1 MAQKAKTSAI
11 RRADELRTRLERE
24 IASGELGPGTR
35 LDESRLAAR
44 FGVSRTPVRE
54 ALQQLS
60 TAGLVELRPR
70 QGAVVAAMTVQQ
82 LLQMFEVMAEL
93 EALCARLAARR
104 ITPEQREALAR
115 SHETCVARAETQ
127 DPEAYY
133 EENRRFHEVIYAA
146 AQNAY
151 LQDTTRRL
159 RNRLQPYR
167 RFQLSHPGRI
177 DRSLAEHDAVVAA
190 ILKGDGEEA
199 AARMRDHVTIQG
211 DLFTD
216 LLSSLPP
223 SYLQAGTA

>member
-1 MAQKAKTSAI
+1 MARKAKAVAT
-11 RRADELRTRLERE
+11 RRADELRTRLESE

-35 LDESRLAAR
+35 LDETRLAER

-104 ITPEQREALAR
+104 ITPEQRKTLSRSHATCGALA
-115 SHETCVARAETQ
+115 ETR

-133 EENRRFHEVIYAA
+133 DENRHFHEVIYAA
-146 AQNAY
+146 SQNAY
-151 LQDTTRRL
+151 LQNSTRVL

-167 RFQLSHPGRI
+167 RFQLNHPGRI
-177 DRSLAEHDAVVAA
+177 DRSLAEHDAVVKA
-190 ILKGDGEEA
+190 ILEGDGERA
-199 AARMRDHVTIQG
+199 AAAMRDHVTIQG

-216 LLSSLPP
+216 LISSLPP
-223 SYLQAGTA
+223 SYLQTGTG

>member
-1 MAQKAKTSAI
+1 MAAKAKPRAT
-11 RRADELRTRLERE
+11 RRADELRVRLESE
-24 IASGELGPGTR
+24 IASGQLGPGTR

-60 TAGLVELRPR
+60 TAGLIELRPR

-104 ITPEQREALAR
+104 ITPAQREALAR
-115 SHETCVARAETQ
+115 SHQTCVVLAETG

-146 AQNAY
+146 SQNAY
-151 LQDTTRRL
+151 LQASTRSL

-167 RFQLSHPGRI
+167 RFQLNHPGRI
-177 DRSLAEHDAVVAA
+177 DRSLAEHGAVVEA
-190 ILKGDGEEA
+190 ILAGDGERA
-199 AARMRDHVTIQG
+199 AERLRAHVNIQG
-211 DLFTD
+211 DVFTD
-216 LLSSLPP
+216 LITALPP
-223 SYLQAGTA
+223 SYLQANSA